1 MEALPRE
8 SDTHGSGDVG
18 EGFAVEVAE
27 HGVRLL
33 RIVAEI
39 VHITIGGIQIFPPVV
54 VIVDEAG
61 APAADP
67 VRKAPETSGVADVS
81 KKLPAIAGEKR
92 EYLRREIVVKE
103 VHEAVVVK
111 VLGVRPHPIDGN
123 SIVVE
128 RYAVNGSLFAEPA

>member
-18 EGFAVEVAE
+18 ERFAVEVAE

-39 VHITIGGIQIFPPVV
+39 VHVTVGGIQIFPPVV

-61 APAADP
+61 APAAEP
-67 VRKAPETSGVADVS
+67 GGKASETSGVADVAERLS
-81 KKLPAIAGEKR
+81 AIAGEKR
-92 EYLRREIVVKE
+92 EYLHREIVVK
-103 VHEAVVVK
+103 
-111 VLGVRPHPIDGN
+111 
-123 SIVVE
+123 
-128 RYAVNGSLFAEPA
+128 